1 MMKAKSVILMT
12 ATISVVLAIAGC
24 NETATVAA
32 AVKPPGVPV
41 AEVIVR
47 PVTPFVELTGSLT
60 AVKRVELRPR
70 VAGYLQAVSVP
81 EGSVVEAGSEL
92 FRIDPRVF
100 QARVNAERARLRE
113 AEAASMLA
121 QTEYTRTQRLFTQK
135 VVARERL
142 DNATASLNMGKA
154 QVDAAKAALD
164 AALLDMSFTR
174 VTAPIGGRVGQVLVT
189 EGNYVASGVTPL
201 TTIVSINPL
210 HVYFDVDERTYLQSL
225 AAGRVNASSDGSQAA
240 KVMVALP
247 TDKTYSRQ
255 GRVDFLSNAAD
266 RGTGTVRIRAVVD
279 NPDGHLMPG
288 LFARVILETGVSQS
302 RVLISDQSIGT
313 DQGRRYVLVV
323 GKDDKT
329 EYRPVETGPMVEG
342 LRVIEQGL
350 QPGERIVVKG
360 LVRPGMQVTPQ
371 TAAIDGTPVVVPPT
385 SGGAQ

>member
-1 MMKAKSVILMT
+1 MKAKSVILMT

-24 NETATVAA
+24 NETAIVAA

-189 EGNYVASGVTPL
+189 VGNYVASGVTPL

-288 LFARVILETGVSQS
+288 LFARVKLETGVSQS

-371 TAAIDGTPVVVPPT
+371 TAAIDGTPVVVPPA